1 VFDAVNKRKAMSEDP
16 RHKDIPIEIREE
28 EQKMDATRQKLDEEK
43 RVLETL
49 RDTVEASN
57 AIRVLEEECQKE
69 LGHLEESVE
78 DEKSRFQEFNISP
91 PKVQIDDDESGNTLI
106 MAFES
111 TGA

>member
-1 VFDAVNKRKAMSEDP
+1 VVVIANKLKAMSEDP
-16 RHKDIPIEIREE
+16 RLKDIPTDIREE

-57 AIRVLEEECQKE
+57 AIRVLEEECQKD

-78 DEKSRFQEFNISP
+78 DEKSRFQDFNIVP
-91 PKVQIDDDESGNTLI
+91 IKVQIDDDESGNTLV

-111 TGA
+111 AGA